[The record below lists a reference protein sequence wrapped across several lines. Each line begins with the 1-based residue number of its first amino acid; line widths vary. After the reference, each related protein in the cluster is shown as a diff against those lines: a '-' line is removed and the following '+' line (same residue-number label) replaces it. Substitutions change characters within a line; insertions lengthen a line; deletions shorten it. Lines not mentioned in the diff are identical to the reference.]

1 MGSDSVDPAVIHD
14 NDPVAVF
21 YAGNTLCDDQFGR
34 AGNFLP
40 ESLSDLCVCCSVHSA
55 GAVIQNQYFGLFEQC
70 PRDTEPLSLSAGYIS
85 ASLFDPGIVA
95 LRHFS
100 DKFICAGHFTYSH
113 ALFFRGVF
121 VSPPQIVKYRA
132 AEQDVFL
139 KDDSFNSSYVKWEV
153 VMQKVINIL
162 YSAATECGLQ
172 GQIPFTMQKIKEGE
186 KDVLKP
192 YVYDK
197 SGTIDAMDAM
207 YTNIDTLQIGKI
219 AFRTQTEYQTR
230 SFRFSAYSEANMPS
244 TFSVTNKNGDKKT
257 YLLTGLIKSGYL
269 TIDRNNLTPV
279 YLVSQTEAEELKKD
293 SNKKLKQ
300 STGVIGLYELI
311 EQGETDDDDDED

>member
-139 KDDSFNSSYVKWEV
+139 KDDRNLISQRFNIVAADIVSSH
-153 VMQKVINIL
+153 
-162 YSAATECGLQ
+162 
-172 GQIPFTMQKIKEGE
+172 
-186 KDVLKP
+186 
-192 YVYDK
+192 
-197 SGTIDAMDAM
+197 
-207 YTNIDTLQIGKI
+207 
-219 AFRTQTEYQTR
+219 
-230 SFRFSAYSEANMPS
+230 
-244 TFSVTNKNGDKKT
+244 
-257 YLLTGLIKSGYL
+257 
-269 TIDRNNLTPV
+269 
-279 YLVSQTEAEELKKD
+279 KD
-293 SNKKLKQ
+293 SALCH
-300 STGVIGLYELI
+300 II
-311 EQGETDDDDDED
+311 ETADQIDQ